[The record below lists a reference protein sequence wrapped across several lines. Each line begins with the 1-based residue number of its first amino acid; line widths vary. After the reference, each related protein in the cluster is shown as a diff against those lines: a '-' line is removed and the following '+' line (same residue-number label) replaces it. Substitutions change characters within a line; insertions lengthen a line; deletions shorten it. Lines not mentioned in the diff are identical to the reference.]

1 MPQRTFLGL
10 DLGRPH
16 EFTALAAVQE
26 SGQDT
31 QGRTFWTLPL
41 LNRWPLGTAYP
52 EIVTAVKWTAE
63 KLPRPV
69 LVVDATGVGEAIV
82 DLFRQATLPVEGLVS
97 VNVTAGQEAHKAAWD
112 RWSCPRK
119 DLAGAVQS
127 VLQGRRLR
135 IAKGLREAAALTREL
150 AAFRMKPS
158 SSAEETLDAWRQ
170 RDQDDLV
177 LAVALAVW
185 LGEFGPPTEMNIIQL
200 RLDSPS
206 AASAL
211 APQVVF
217 PEVRYFAPH
226 DSFQPMPRLDGE
238 TLLGCPDFR
247 TQQQAAYFVAALRR
261 ALSLPPPGWTVD
273 LDKEGREAVERE
285 VEHLVRLRR
294 LAPNGLPTSLPAA
307 KAP

>member
-1 MPQRTFLGL
+1 MAPRTILGL

-26 SGQDT
+26 SGHDG
-31 QGRTFWTLPL
+31 QGLTVWALPL
-41 LNRWPLGTAYP
+41 LNRWPLGTPYP
-52 EIVTAVKWTAE
+52 EVVAAVKQIAE
-63 KLPRPV
+63 RLPRPV

-82 DLFRQATLPVEGLVS
+82 DLFRQATLPVEELVS
-97 VNVTAGQEAHKAAWD
+97 VTITAGQAAHKAAWD

-135 IAKGLREAAALTREL
+135 IAKGLREAATLTREL
-150 AAFRMKPS
+150 AAFRMKQS
-158 SSAEETLDAWRQ
+158 SSTEEALDAWRL

-177 LAVALAVW
+177 LAVALTVW
-185 LGEFGPPTEMNIIQL
+185 LGEFGPPPEMNIIHL
-200 RLDSPS
+200 RLGRPP

-217 PEVRYFAPH
+217 PEIRYFAPH

-238 TLLGCPDFR
+238 VLLGCPDFR
-247 TQQQAAYFVAALRR
+247 TQQEAAYFLVALRR
-261 ALSLPPPGWTVD
+261 ALGLPLPGLTVD
-273 LDKEGREAVERE
+273 MTAEQRAAIEGK
-285 VEHLVRLRR
+285 VRDLIRQRR
-294 LAPNGLPTSLPAA
+294 LDQRATADCYETTRA
-307 KAP
+307 

>member
-1 MPQRTFLGL
+1 MVPRTLLGL

-26 SGQDT
+26 SGQDAT
-31 QGRTFWTLPL
+31 GRTVWALPL
-41 LNRWPLGTAYP
+41 LNRWSLGTPYP
-52 EIVTAVKWTAE
+52 EIVAAVKRFAE
-63 KLPRPV
+63 GLPRPV

-82 DLFRQATLPVEGLVS
+82 DLFRQATLPVEELVS
-97 VNVTAGQEAHKAAWD
+97 VTITAGQAAHKAAWD

-135 IAKGLREAAALTREL
+135 IAKGLHEAATLTREL
-150 AAFRMKPS
+150 AAFRMKQS
-158 SSAEETLDAWRQ
+158 SPTEETLDVWRE
-170 RDQDDLV
+170 RDPDDLV

-185 LGEFGPPTEMNIIQL
+185 LGEFGPPPEKNIVHL
-200 RLDSPS
+200 RLDRPGSGG
-206 AASAL
+206 L

-238 TLLGCPDFR
+238 TLLSCPDFR
-247 TQQQAAYFVAALRR
+247 TQPEAAYFLVALRH
-261 ALSLPPPGWTVD
+261 ALGLPPPGFTADVT
-273 LDKEGREAVERE
+273 EEQRVAVEGKVRE
-285 VEHLVRLRR
+285 LIRQRR
-294 LAPNGLPTSLPAA
+294 LEKRTTADRYQTTEA
-307 KAP
+307 

>member
-1 MPQRTFLGL
+1 MAPRTLLGL

-26 SGQDT
+26 SGLDG
-31 QGRTFWTLPL
+31 QGRAVWALPL
-41 LNRWPLGTAYP
+41 LTRWPLGTPYP
-52 EIVTAVKWTAE
+52 EIVVALARIAE
-63 KLPRPV
+63 KLTKPV

-82 DLFRQATLPVEGLVS
+82 DLFRQATLPVEDLVS
-97 VNVTAGQEAHKAAWD
+97 VTVTGGQEAHKAAWD

-119 DLAGAVQS
+119 DLAGTVQS

-135 IAKGLREAAALTREL
+135 IARGLRESATLTREL
-150 AAFRMKPS
+150 AAFRMKS
-158 SSAEETLDAWRQ
+158 SSPTEETLDAWRQ

-185 LGEFGPPTEMNIIQL
+185 LGEFGPPPEMNIVHL
-200 RLDSPS
+200 RLGSVP

-217 PEVRYFAPH
+217 PEIRYFPPH

-238 TLLGCPDFR
+238 VLLGCPDFR
-247 TQQQAAYFVAALRR
+247 TQQEAAYFLVAVRR
-261 ALSLPPPGWTVD
+261 ALQLPPPGFTVD
-273 LDKEGREAVERE
+273 VTEDQRAAVEGKVRE
-285 VEHLVRLRR
+285 LICQRR
-294 LAPNGLPTSLPAA
+294 LGKRATADCYQTA
-307 KAP
+307 EA